1 MICQILSLCDSIL
14 KATGAEMNKLTE
26 QVLGSL
32 PHGQFTSQDVAT
44 LFPGSDDR
52 RYGLVR
58 RAIASGEIIHVR
70 RGLYCLARKYQKKG
84 MSLYAL
90 AQHVYGPSYVSLE
103 SALSWHGWI
112 PEAVHSIT
120 NASFRKSKEFKTP
133 LGLFSYDRVPQELFY
148 SEVKRLT
155 DESGNVF
162 LMASPLKAL
171 VDYVYIRKKD
181 WAGIEPVITSL
192 RIETEEFEQVTRD
205 SLEGLIRNY
214 SNSRVKKFLEGLR
227 KDLNL

>member
-1 MICQILSLCDSIL
+1 
-14 KATGAEMNKLTE
+14 MNKLTE

-32 PHGQFTSQDVAT
+32 PYGQFTSQEVAT

-52 RYGLVR
+52 RYSLVR
-58 RAIASGEIIHVR
+58 RAIATGEIIRVR
-70 RGLYCLARKYQKKG
+70 RGLYCLAPKYRKKG
-84 MSLYAL
+84 MNLYAL
-90 AQHVYGPSYVSLE
+90 AQQVYGPSYISLE

-112 PEAVHSIT
+112 PEAVHIIT
-120 NASFRKSKEFKTP
+120 NVSFRKSKEFKTP
-133 LGLFSYDRVPQELFY
+133 LGLFSYDRIPQELFY

-181 WAGIEPVITSL
+181 WTGIEPVVGSL
-192 RIETEEFEQVTRD
+192 RVETEEFEQV
-205 SLEGLIRNY
+205 SKANIEGLINNY
-214 SNSRVKKFLEGLR
+214 SNSRVKRFLKGLR